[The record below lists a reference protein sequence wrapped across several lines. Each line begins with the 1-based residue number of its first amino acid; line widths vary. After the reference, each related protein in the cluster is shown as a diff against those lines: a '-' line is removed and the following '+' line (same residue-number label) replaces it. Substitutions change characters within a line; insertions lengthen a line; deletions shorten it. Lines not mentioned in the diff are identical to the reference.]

1 MAYHHNSKPAT
12 YKSAVQHLPCLCF
25 AAVLIPNHSKEINS
39 SIDNTNNRLRA
50 VSYFSLQSY
59 CTRNLI
65 TRAARNEGVISMPYC
80 NNNVVVCNSAG

>member
-25 AAVLIPNHSKEINS
+25 VAVLIPNHSKEINS

-50 VSYFSLQSY
+50 VDLLFFLAKLLHAEPKQ
-59 CTRNLI
+59 
-65 TRAARNEGVISMPYC
+65 ARGKPR
-80 NNNVVVCNSAG
+80 